1 LIDPVLLLTV
11 ISFPPS
17 LLILGFYFSS
27 YIGTKTGNKN
37 GLSKQGLLTSLA
49 GLSLAAML
57 SFAAPIFPSEIPVLD
72 VAIILAAAA
81 WILML
86 RRYCGTGWLETLPQ
100 TLIPV
105 TAYVVIL
112 AIASA
117 FTLIFIS

>member
-1 LIDPVLLLTV
+1 
-11 ISFPPS
+11 
-17 LLILGFYFSS
+17 
-27 YIGTKTGNKN
+27 
-37 GLSKQGLLTSLA
+37 
-49 GLSLAAML
+49 ML
-57 SFAAPIFPSEIPVLD
+57 SFAAPLIPSEIPVLD